1 MMGNFNIRD
10 SLWDLNF
17 PFYSVHSDILF
28 DIADL
33 FLLDI
38 SKPTENFPTRFLN
51 NDQNSNL
58 VLDLVF
64 LQPFSLKFNHHHIYP
79 DWRLLS
85 NHALITVNITISEE
99 CISTKWWSLI
109 KGSDEENWFIEDLI
123 QFIKNLNT
131 TSIQNSESLEEIV
144 QNLSIKI
151 EDIWFKYSKTVNITR
166 HSKAWWNEDCC
177 YTLNKYWQ
185 TYSLENWKDFKSMVK
200 KSKHIFFDNKIDEI
214 ANKKCGPWELMN

>member
-1 MMGNFNIRD
+1 MTYVNIYISCLCFSLWNDIFNHRDVSCISFFNQGSIFFLINIYLDSSQLALKYFKDTKVNIYNVIIMMGDFNIRD

-17 PFYSVHSDILF
+17 PFHSVHSDILF

-38 SKPTENFPTRFLN
+38 SKPTENLSTRFSN

-64 LQPFSLKFNHHHIYP
+64 LWPFLSEFNHHYIHP

-85 NHALITVNITISEE
+85 DHAPITINITINKEH
-99 CISTKWWSLI
+99 ISTKQQSLI

-123 QFIKNLNT
+123 
-131 TSIQNSESLEEIV
+131 
-144 QNLSIKI
+144 
-151 EDIWFKYSKTVNITR
+151 
-166 HSKAWWNEDCC
+166 
-177 YTLNKYWQ
+177 
-185 TYSLENWKDFKSMVK
+185 
-200 KSKHIFFDNKIDEI
+200 
-214 ANKKCGPWELMN
+214 